1 MAVLETVDKA
11 PSAPTA
17 KARRRIDAVDWF
29 RGLAVVLMI
38 QTHLYDA
45 WTSPAGKATA
55 AYAWTRY
62 LGGLP
67 SRLFLLLVGVS
78 MAIKFEAQIAR
89 KVPRATMVWGGIK
102 RGLEIV
108 VLAYLFRIQEY
119 ILGGG
124 THWQDLCRV
133 DILNCIGA
141 SMVFTAVIAAPWRN
155 RSNSAK
161 KCDRPSASESCTR
174 IDAPTCRSDT
184 RRRAQRTGAPMRAST
199 ALRATARRNVLFPD
213 MLEPLITAK
222 CTLFPSSKSL

>member
-1 MAVLETVDKA
+1 MSSVSLAVSASPPAAGTSTVPETA
-11 PSAPTA
+11 GPSLAA
-17 KARRRIDAVDWF
+17 KPRGRIDAVDWL

-45 WTSPAGKATA
+45 WTSAAGKATE

-89 KVPRATMVWGGIK
+89 KVPRATIVWGGIK

-108 VLAYLFRIQEY
+108 VLAYLFRLQEY

-124 THWQDLCRV
+124 TNWRDLCRV

-141 SMVFTAVIAAPWRN
+141 SMVFTAIIAAP
-155 RSNSAK
+155 
-161 KCDRPSASESCTR
+161 
-174 IDAPTCRSDT
+174 
-184 RRRAQRTGAPMRAST
+184 
-199 ALRATARRNVLFPD
+199 
-213 MLEPLITAK
+213 
-222 CTLFPSSKSL
+222 